1 MRDAKAYKKSVLL
14 MIATIIGAGV
24 FGLPALFAQ
33 LGFWPASLLFFA
45 VLALVV
51 VTHGFFVT
59 LALDV
64 PEKMRL
70 PGHAHRL
77 LGASGGMLATVTYPL
92 QIIGSNVAYILLGGA
107 FLRMLVHEAGFSTV
121 DGIRL
126 WQLFFVVCGGATVFV
141 GLRAVAR
148 VESYVT
154 WGLIASM
161 LILAAMV
168 IVRADTDAVFSFA
181 TRWSPGLFPF
191 GVFLFSLSGL
201 PAVGEVVDEVGRN
214 PKLSRTSV
222 LWGTVLAGLISY
234 VFAIAFAL
242 ALSSASSSDPLIA
255 LQEQVPVF
263 ARWLIPLAGFLA
275 VATSY
280 IATAQDLKATIHL
293 DFGVPKLVAWTVAI
307 FVPYAITLL
316 ITPNFLVV
324 MGVIGAVFG
333 GINGVL
339 LAFLVMK
346 SHRERALPVAV
357 GAAYTVGIL
366 QKLF

>member
-1 MRDAKAYKKSVLL
+1 M
-14 MIATIIGAGV
+14 

-33 LGFWPASLLFFA
+33 VGFWPATILFFA

-51 VTHGFFVT
+51 TTHGFLAS

-70 PGHAHRL
+70 PGHAHRI
-77 LGASGGMLATVTYPL
+77 LGAAGGMVATMTYPL
-92 QIIGSNVAYILLGGA
+92 QIIGANVAYILLGGT

-126 WQLFFVVCGGATVFV
+126 WQLLFVVCGGVTVFI

-148 VESYVT
+148 VEAYVT

-161 LILAAMV
+161 LILAV
-168 IVRADTDAVFSFA
+168 IVGIQVDMHALASFGS
-181 TRWSPGLFPF
+181 RWSPGLFPF

-201 PAVGEVVDEVGRN
+201 PAVGEAVDEVGRN
-214 PKLSRTSV
+214 KKLSRSSV
-222 LWGTVLAGLISY
+222 FWGTVIAGLITY
-234 VFAIAFAL
+234 VFAVAFA
-242 ALSSASSSDPLIA
+242 AGISSASVSDPLIA
-255 LQEQVPVF
+255 LQEQIPAF

-280 IATAQDLKATIHL
+280 IATAQDLKATMHL
-293 DFGVPKLVAWTVAI
+293 DFRAPKLVAWIVAI
-307 FVPYAITLL
+307 FVPYAITLVV
-316 ITPNFLVV
+316 TPNFLVV

-339 LAFLVMK
+339 LACLIMR
-346 SHRERALPVAV
+346 SHRERALPAAV
-357 GAAYTVGIL
+357 GAAYAIGIL